1 MTSVIRRSCVRK
13 EDDHSWAETA
23 GRVHLASIRARKL
36 FVAVNCGAFPEP
48 LVEAGL
54 FGHERGSLT
63 GAMRSQMGLVKRADA
78 SNPVG
83 RCGQQ

>member
-23 GRVHLASIRARKL
+23 GRVHRASIRARK
-36 FVAVNCGAFPEP
+36 P